1 MKNQRKLNLIKRV
14 KLSLCLLI
22 IGGCANQMA
31 DTVYKPCFDKANFI
45 DYLDK
50 SLEQCIKK
58 INHNQKCV
66 EYGFKQ
72 GSTEFSQCL
81 MKLDNPTQINTT
93 IYQK

>member
-1 MKNQRKLNLIKRV
+1 MKKSVELIF
-14 KLSLCLLI
+14 CLLMI
-22 IGGCANQMA
+22 SGCANQMA

-81 MKLDNPTQINTT
+81 MKLDNPTQVNTT